1 MEALATAHVASL
13 VVPSRFE
20 GPPGAVNGGWIA
32 GHLASLVALPRDE
45 AVTVALRAPTPLD
58 HRLAI
63 LHTGSTVVLAEG
75 EEVLVTARAAEGVPA
90 HPAPAFVDPVAA
102 ELAGFEFAGYDWHP
116 FPGCYVCG
124 HRRHDHEGLRLFPG
138 PVDGPRGRVAAL
150 WTAPGEGPLPV
161 EAVWGLLDC
170 PTGWA
175 HMSLGGV
182 ALLGTITAR
191 QLSDVVGGETY
202 VVVAEAGRRERR
214 KLPATGA
221 VYTTRGQLVAA
232 SETIWIDVTGR

>member
-13 VVPSRFE
+13 VVPTRFA

-32 GHLASLVALPRDE
+32 GHLASLVGRPRDE

-58 HRLAI
+58 RRLDV
-63 LHTGSTVVLAEG
+63 LHTGSTVVLTEG
-75 EEVLVTARAAEGVPA
+75 ERVLVTARAADGGWTGSPPRV
-90 HPAPAFVDPVAA
+90 VDPVEA

-124 HRRHDHEGLRLFPG
+124 HRRHDQEGLRLFPG

-150 WTAPGEGPLPV
+150 WTAPGEGALTT

-175 HMSLGGV
+175 HMSAGGV

-191 QLSDVVGGETY
+191 HLADVVGGETY
-202 VVVAEAGRRERR
+202 VVVAEAGHRRGRT
-214 KLPATGA
+214 LPATGA
-221 VYTTRGQLVAA
+221 VYTTTGRLVAT
-232 SETIWIDVTGR
+232 SETTWVDVTGR